1 MSISKSLILAFLF
14 AAGMAPA
21 CDATFVSPSGWARG
35 DANSTYQE
43 WDVFTNPPGPAGPFV
58 PDIGVSNPNG
68 VPGLSEVGF
77 PDSGS
82 FVTGSGNIYS
92 FSAPTSFEITIPNFN
107 LGDDYTTTVMLQTR
121 VLGTAI
127 DPATMLIDG
136 VAPSVVELLPDP
148 ATGSVETLWRWDAL
162 PGNASQYVIAFGA
175 AGSSMSFGAAAVDT
189 YAAAVPE
196 PSTCITALIAMAGLA
211 VVRIRRRAIG

>member
-1 MSISKSLILAFLF
+1 MSIFKSLVLAFLA
-14 AAGMAPA
+14 AAGMASA
-21 CDATFVSPSGWARG
+21 CEAAFVPPIDWSRG

-43 WDVFTNPPGPAGPFV
+43 WDVFTNPPGPAGPFA

-82 FVTGSGNIYS
+82 FITGSGNIYS

-107 LGDDYTTTVMLQTR
+107 LGDDYLTTIMLQTR

-136 VAPSVVELLPDP
+136 VAPSVVEVLPDP
-148 ATGSVETLWRWDAL
+148 AVGSVETLWRWDAL
-162 PGNASQYVIAFGA
+162 PGNANEYVIAFGA

-189 YAAAVPE
+189 FAAAVPE
-196 PSTCITALIAMAGLA
+196 PSTCVTSLVVMAGLA
-211 VVRIRRRAIG
+211 VVRFRGRAIA